1 MGVAKIK
8 AALDQ
13 SNDVKAEPP
22 KPLMRPAGEPEAFP
36 MLALGDILG
45 GAARAIVD
53 KVQVPD
59 AMAAQSVLAAASL
72 ASQGLVDIELPTG
85 QRRPV
90 SCFFITVAA
99 SGERK
104 SASDNIATQPVVE
117 REKELRRRFQ
127 VDREEYER
135 KRDSYDVER
144 RRILN
149 KKSKSERERELD
161 QLGPPPCRPVEP
173 LLTCPEPTIE
183 GLHRLL
189 AEGQPSVGLFSDEG
203 GQFIAGHGMSDENRL
218 KTSAALSSLWDG
230 DPVKRVRGGDGVVIL
245 PGRRVSMHLMA
256 QPDAAARWLCD
267 PVLADQ
273 GLLSRLLT
281 VAPASLAGTR
291 LWREPHP
298 SGKGALQRYG
308 ARLHVLFQRPLPMA
322 DGAEEGLTPR
332 LLTLSPDAAH
342 AWQVYY
348 NLIERQLGAD
358 AALRP
363 IAGLANK
370 LPEHAARL
378 AAILGLV
385 DDPDVQFVDV
395 EKMEGGIKLAE
406 HYASEALR
414 LHGAAVTSVALKDAE
429 CLLDWMRTRWREPV
443 ISAVE
448 CYQKGPRRFRCKR
461 QVEKL
466 LAILE
471 DHGWITPLEGA
482 ALVKGIRRREVW
494 RIHGKDAA

>member
-1 MGVAKIK
+1 MNVARIR
-8 AALDQ
+8 AAMDQ
-13 SNDVKAEPP
+13 SDDFEAEPP
-22 KPLMRPAGEPEAFP
+22 KPLMRPAGKPEEFP
-36 MLALGDILG
+36 MQALSDILG

-53 KVQVPD
+53 RVQVPA

-72 ASQGLVDIELPTG
+72 AAQGLVDIELPTG

-104 SASDNIATQPVVE
+104 SASDGVATLPIDQ
-117 REKELRRRFQ
+117 REKELRQRYQGER
-127 VDREEYER
+127 DDYET
-135 KRDSYDVER
+135 KRDAYDAER

-149 KKSKSERERELD
+149 AKNKSEREQD
-161 QLGPPPCRPVEP
+161 LGALGSPPSRPLEP

-256 QPDAAARWLCD
+256 QPDAAARWLSD

-281 VAPASLAGTR
+281 VSPISLSGTR
-291 LWREPHP
+291 LWRDPDP
-298 SGKGALQRYG
+298 SSGKALNRYG
-308 ARLHVLFQRPLPMA
+308 ARLHSLFQRPLPMA
-322 DGAEEGLTPR
+322 DGAGEGLTPR
-332 LLTLSPDAAH
+332 LLTFSPDARS
-342 AWQVYY
+342 AWQAFY
-348 NLIERQLGAD
+348 NRIECQLSSDG
-358 AALRP
+358 ALRS

-370 LPEHAARL
+370 LAEHAARL
-378 AAILGLV
+378 ASILAV
-385 DDPDVQFVDV
+385 VEDIDVQVVNLDV
-395 EKMEGGIKLAE
+395 MEAGIALAE

-414 LHGAAVTSVALKDAE
+414 LQGAALIDTTLRDAAL
-429 CLLDWMRTRWREPV
+429 LLDWLQNHWHEPL

-448 CYQKGPRRFRCKR
+448 CYQTGPRRLRSKK

-471 DHGWITPLEGA
+471 DHGWITRLNSGA
-482 ALVKGIRRREVW
+482 SVNGKKRREVW
-494 RIHGKDAA
+494 RICGKEPR

>member
-1 MGVAKIK
+1 MGVARIR
-8 AALDQ
+8 AAMGQ
-13 SNDVKAEPP
+13 SKDFEAEQPR
-22 KPLMRPAGEPEAFP
+22 PLMRPVEAPELFP
-36 MLALGDILG
+36 AHALGDILG
-45 GAARAIVD
+45 RAARAIVD
-53 KVQVPD
+53 AVQVPD
-59 AMAAQSVLAAASL
+59 AMAAQSVLATTSL
-72 ASQGLVDIELPTG
+72 AAQGLVDIELPTG

-104 SASDNIATQPVVE
+104 SASDRIATLPIDE
-117 REKELRRRFQ
+117 REKELRRSYQ
-127 VDREEYER
+127 VDRADYEL
-135 KRDSYDVER
+135 KRDAYEAER

-149 KKSKSERERELD
+149 VKNRAEREEQLEEL
-161 QLGPPPCRPVEP
+161 GAPPSRPLEP

-218 KTSAALSSLWDG
+218 KTSASLSCLWDG

-256 QPDAAARWLCD
+256 QPDAASRWLCD

-281 VAPASLAGTR
+281 VAPVSLAGTR
-291 LWREPHP
+291 LWRERDPI
-298 SGKGALQRYG
+298 SEAALRRYG
-308 ARLHVLFQRPLPMA
+308 ARIHTLFQRPLPMA
-322 DGAEEGLTPR
+322 DGAGEGLTPR
-332 LLTLSPDAAH
+332 LLTLSPDAAC
-342 AWQVYY
+342 AWQASY
-348 NLIERQLGAD
+348 NNIERQLAPDG
-358 AALRP
+358 ALRP

-370 LPEHAARL
+370 LLEHAARL
-378 AAILGLV
+378 AAILALV
-385 DDPDVQFVDV
+385 DDVDVQVV
-395 EKMEGGIKLAE
+395 GIESMECGIALAE

-414 LHGAAVTSVALKDAE
+414 LHGIALIDTALKDAE
-429 CLLDWMRTRWREPV
+429 CLLDWMQTRWSEPV

-448 CYQKGPRRFRCKR
+448 CYQVGPRHLRSKK

-471 DHGWITPLEGA
+471 DHGWIMPLSEGA
-482 ALVKGIRRREVW
+482 TIKGKKRREVW
-494 RIHGKDAA
+494 RIYGRESK